1 MKTGIVL
8 EGGALRAIFS
18 SGVCDGLLEG
28 NIMPDYLIG
37 VSAGIAYGVSYL
49 SRQPRRNLEVVTTY
63 ASDHRYMGMNNLAD
77 KRNRSYFG
85 LKFAYDTIP
94 NELIPFDYD
103 AFAAYPGQV
112 EAVVTNLN
120 TGKADYI
127 EVPRLDRNSQL
138 LQATCAMPLMFPIY
152 HLNGQPYLDGG
163 IADSIPWRRA
173 MDQGCDRVMVV
184 MTHPRDYVRKQERLM
199 PLIRKTYR
207 EYPNFVAAMEDRAR
221 RYNEDREQIFD
232 LERQGKLLVIA
243 PDSTMGVSRTER
255 NPEKLR
261 LLWAKGYQAAID
273 RMDEIRAFFS
283 R

>member
-120 TGKADYI
+120 TGKADYL
-127 EVPRLDRNSQL
+127 EVARRERNNLL

-152 HLNGQPYLDGG
+152 HINGQPYLDGG
-163 IADSIPWRRA
+163 VADSIPWKHA
-173 MDQGCDRVMVV
+173 MEQGCDRVMVV
-184 MTHPRDYVRKQERLM
+184 MTHPRSYVRRDEKLM

-207 EYPNFVAAMEDRAR
+207 EYPNFVAAMESRAQ
-221 RYNEDREQIFD
+221 RYNEDREQIFE

-243 PDSTMGVSRTER
+243 PESTMGVSRTER
-255 NPEKLR
+255 DPDKLR
-261 LLWAKGYQAAID
+261 LLWGHGYQAAVD
-273 RMDEIRAFFS
+273 RLEEVREFFGC
-283 R
+283 

>member
-28 NIMPDYLIG
+28 GVVPDYLVG

-63 ASDHRYMGMNNLAD
+63 APDRRYMGMHNLAD
-77 KRNRSYFG
+77 KENRCYFG

-112 EAVVTNLN
+112 EAVVTNLD
-120 TGKADYI
+120 TGKAEYL
-127 EVPRLDRNSQL
+127 EVPRRDKHSLL

-152 HLNGQPYLDGG
+152 HLNGKPYLDGG
-163 IADSIPWRRA
+163 VGDSIPWRHA
-173 MDQGCDRVMVV
+173 LEQGCDRLLVV
-184 MTHPRDYVRKQERLM
+184 LTRTRDYVRKTDKLM

-207 EYPNFVAAMEDRAR
+207 DYPNFVRAMENRAR
-221 RYNEDREQIFD
+221 VYNEDREALFEE
-232 LERQGKLLVIA
+232 ERKGNLLVIA
-243 PDSTMGVSRTER
+243 PRSTLGVSRIER
-255 NPEKLR
+255 SPEKLR
-261 LLWAKGYQAAID
+261 LLWGEGYQAAVD
-273 RMDEIRAFFS
+273 RLEEIRSYFAS
-283 R
+283 

>member
-1 MKTGIVL
+1 MKTGLVL

-28 NIMPDYLIG
+28 DVMPDYLVG

-63 ASDHRYMGMNNLAD
+63 APDRRYMGMHNLAD
-77 KRNRSYFG
+77 KNNRSYFG

-120 TGKADYI
+120 TGKAEYM
-127 EVPRLDRNSQL
+127 EVARRERNDPL

-152 HLNGQPYLDGG
+152 HINGQPYLDGG
-163 IADSIPWRRA
+163 VADSIPWKHA
-173 MDQGCDRVMVV
+173 MEQGCDRVMVV
-184 MTHPRDYVRKQERLM
+184 MTHPRSYVRGKEKLM

-207 EYPNFVAAMEDRAR
+207 EYPSFVAAMENRAR
-221 RYNEDREQIFD
+221 RYNEDREQIFE

-243 PDSTMGVSRTER
+243 PESTMGVSRTER
-255 NPEKLR
+255 DPDKLR
-261 LLWAKGYQAAID
+261 LLWGHGYQAALD
-273 RMDEIRAFFS
+273 RLEEIRAFFGC
-283 R
+283 

>member
-77 KRNRSYFG
+77 KNNRSYFG

>member
-77 KRNRSYFG
+77 KSNRSYFG

-120 TGKADYI
+120 TGKADYM

-207 EYPNFVAAMEDRAR
+207 EYPNFVAAMEDRAQ
-221 RYNEDREQIFD
+221 RYNEDREQIFE

-243 PDSTMGVSRTER
+243 PESTMGVSRTER
-255 NPEKLR
+255 DPDKLR
-261 LLWAKGYQAAID
+261 LLWGHGYQAAVD
-273 RMDEIRAFFS
+273 RLEEIRAFFGC
-283 R
+283 

>member
-77 KRNRSYFG
+77 KSNRSYFG

-120 TGKADYI
+120 TGKADYM

-207 EYPNFVAAMEDRAR
+207 EYPNFVAAMESRAQ

-261 LLWAKGYQAAID
+261 LLWAKGYQAAMD
-273 RMDEIRAFFS
+273 RMEEIRAFFS

>member
-1 MKTGIVL
+1 MKTGLVL

-28 NIMPDYLIG
+28 NVMPDYLVG

-63 ASDHRYMGMNNLAD
+63 APDHRYMGMNNLAD
-77 KRNRSYFG
+77 KNNRSYFG

-120 TGKADYI
+120 TGKADYL
-127 EVPRLDRNSQL
+127 EVARRERNNLL

-152 HLNGQPYLDGG
+152 HINGQPYLDGG
-163 IADSIPWRRA
+163 VADSIPWKHA
-173 MDQGCDRVMVV
+173 MEQGCDRVMVV
-184 MTHPRDYVRKQERLM
+184 MTHPRSYVRRDEKLM

-207 EYPNFVAAMEDRAR
+207 EYPNFVAAMESRAQ
-221 RYNEDREQIFD
+221 RYNEDREQIFE

-243 PDSTMGVSRTER
+243 PESTMGVSRTER
-255 NPEKLR
+255 DPDKLR
-261 LLWAKGYQAAID
+261 LLWGHGYQAAVD
-273 RMDEIRAFFS
+273 RLEEVREFFGC
-283 R
+283 

>member
-1 MKTGIVL
+1 MKTGLVL

-18 SGVCDGLLEG
+18 SGVCDGMLEG
-28 NIMPDYLIG
+28 NIIPDYLVG

-63 ASDHRYMGMNNLAD
+63 APDRRYMGMNNLAD
-77 KRNRSYFG
+77 KNNRSYFG

-120 TGKADYI
+120 TGEADYI
-127 EVPRLDRNSQL
+127 EVARRERNSPL

-152 HLNGQPYLDGG
+152 HINGQPYLDGG
-163 IADSIPWRRA
+163 VADSIPWKHA
-173 MDQGCDRVMVV
+173 MEQGCDRVMVV
-184 MTHPRDYVRKQERLM
+184 MTHPRDYVRKGEKLM

-207 EYPNFVAAMEDRAR
+207 EYPNFVAAMESRAQ
-221 RYNEDREQIFD
+221 RYNEDRERIFE

-243 PDSTMGVSRTER
+243 PESTMGVSRTER
-255 NPEKLR
+255 DPDKLR
-261 LLWAKGYQAAID
+261 LLWGHGYQAAVD
-273 RMDEIRAFFS
+273 RLEEIRAFFGC
-283 R
+283 